1 MSRLVAPVI
10 SPGNRRPVAARA
22 LTPRDAGR
30 VWALAS
36 GSGGVGRTTLT
47 AALGARLVRAGH
59 RVCLVDADWTG
70 PSLAGLLGLHGA
82 GPSSWLDAAPLH
94 TPEHPELQVLS
105 GPAPLAGDPSK
116 RSCRALVE
124 RVTQLDSERIVL
136 DLPAGSSDAALEL
149 WLAADRPVLV
159 AVPERL
165 PLESAAR
172 LLARVFARRVQP
184 WLTRQ
189 LGADAARAALER
201 AWQACEG
208 RPASWLRATAVE
220 AGVFAS
226 ELVERAGSKPLYL
239 VLNRVRRGDD
249 VDVGH
254 ALVSAA
260 RDGLGLDLRFRGV
273 VPFED
278 DGWIRARRH
287 RVAVP
292 GTAAGLLGL
301 EVDDLLRRMERDE
314 DVPPPGTWQWS
325 LQDAAAAMKTGT
337 GK

>member
-10 SPGNRRPVAARA
+10 TPGNRRPVASRA
-22 LTPRDAGR
+22 LAPRGAGR

-36 GSGGVGRTTLT
+36 GSGGVGRTTLA
-47 AALGARLVRAGH
+47 AALGARMVRSGH

-70 PSLAGLLGLHGA
+70 PSLAGLMGLQGV
-82 GPSSWLDAAPLH
+82 GPSSWLDGTPQH
-94 TPEHPELQVLS
+94 TTEHPELTVLT
-105 GPAPLAGDPSK
+105 GPAPLSGDPSR
-116 RSCRALVE
+116 RSCRDLLSSLDELPNE
-124 RVTQLDSERIVL
+124 RVLL

-165 PLESAAR
+165 PLQSSAR
-172 LLARVFARRVQP
+172 LLARVYARRVLP
-184 WLTRQ
+184 WLSKQ
-189 LGADAARAALER
+189 LGATEARAALDR

-226 ELVERAGSKPLYL
+226 ELVQRAGNKPLYL

-254 ALVSAA
+254 ALVNAA

-292 GTAAGLLGL
+292 GTAADLLGL

-325 LQDAAAAMKTGT
+325 LQEAAVAMKAGA